1 MMSRKH
7 ARTRR
12 PALVLALVLGMAG
25 GAVACSSESQ
35 VATVPDAY
43 LTFDADGIVFQMTHR
58 ITQDGRLQGLVQA
71 DTAIQWQDSSA
82 IHLRVLELTVLEE
95 SGEVRAIVTARR
107 GVLDTRSNRMTAYGN
122 VVMIVPGQ
130 NRRLESE
137 ELHYDPQ
144 GDRIR
149 SDSAFV
155 FTEGTRVTRGR
166 AFRSDLDFRNFEIIG
181 RGGG

>member
-1 MMSRKH
+1 MSHKQEQI
-7 ARTRR
+7 AR
-12 PALVLALVLGMAG
+12 AALVLVLALGTVAG
-25 GAVACSSESQ
+25 AAACSSESQ
-35 VATVPDAY
+35 VATVPDSY
-43 LTFDADGIVFQMTHR
+43 LAFEADGIVFQMTHR
-58 ITQDGRLQGLVQA
+58 ITQDGRLQGFVEA

-95 SGEVRAIVTARR
+95 TGEVRAIVTAQR